1 MNLSEKQFFIGD
13 ESFSSEEILSQLA
26 EGRNNRHL
34 ADWEHA
40 FFQFIHEWFNT
51 DDYVKVQTS
60 GSTGEP
66 KIMHLSKEMMKK
78 SALRTIQY
86 FSLNRNDTL
95 LLNLSCRYIAG
106 KMMIVRALTGQMKLE
121 IVDPSTGFSFLKDK
135 TFQLGAM
142 VPLQLSNLLVQPGG
156 RQKAE
161 NIRHL
166 LVGGSAVSYPL
177 EQQIRQLR
185 NNVVS
190 TYGMTETASHIAIRT
205 LSGNRASDV
214 YHLLP
219 GIRVEKD
226 DRGCLI
232 IHPDGGENE
241 TLVTNDVVEFISPE
255 SFRVLGRADFVIISG
270 GLKFYPEQLEARL
283 QPYIPVPVMISG
295 IPDEK
300 LGQKMILFLEAKES
314 ELLKQTAS
322 ETIER
327 QLTKYE
333 RPREIRFLEEFSRTG
348 NGKLQRK

>member
-13 ESFSSEEILSQLA
+13 ESFSSGEILSLA
-26 EGRNNRHL
+26 SESRNNRHL
-34 ADWEHA
+34 ADWKQA
-40 FFQFIHEWFNT
+40 FFQFIHEWFNS

-66 KIMHLSKEMMKK
+66 KVIHLSKETMKK
-78 SALRTIQY
+78 NALRTIQY

-106 KMMIVRALTGQMKLE
+106 KMMVVRALTGQMKLE

-142 VPLQLSNLLVQPGG
+142 VPLQLSNLLAQPDG
-156 RQKAE
+156 RQKVE

-166 LVGGSAVSYPL
+166 LVGGSAVPYPL
-177 EQQIRQLR
+177 EQQIRQLQ

-205 LSGNRASDV
+205 LSGNRASDL

-226 DRGCLI
+226 DRGCLV
-232 IHPDGGENE
+232 IHPDDGENE
-241 TLVTNDVVEFISPE
+241 TLVTNDVVGFISPE

-283 QPYIPVPVMISG
+283 QPYIPVPVMISAV
-295 IPDEK
+295 PDEK
-300 LGQKMILFLEAKES
+300 LGQKMILYLEAKKS

-322 ETIER
+322 EAIKQ
-327 QLTKYE
+327 QLIKYE
-333 RPREIRFLEEFSRTG
+333 RPREIRFLEEFSRTE